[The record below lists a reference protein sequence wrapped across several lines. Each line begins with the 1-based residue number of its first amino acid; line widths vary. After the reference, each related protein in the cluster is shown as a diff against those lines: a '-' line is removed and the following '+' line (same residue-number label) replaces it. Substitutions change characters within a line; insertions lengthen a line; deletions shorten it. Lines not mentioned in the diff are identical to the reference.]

1 MRKPTLYL
9 RTFLGLCALGLLF
22 ATFAQQPGKLYR
34 VGILLVGSPTAA
46 ALGVAETFRRELGD
60 LGYIDGQN
68 LVIDPRWSAG
78 STERLPI
85 LAADLVALKSDVIV
99 AFTTDAALA
108 AKEATTTIPI
118 VIVQVAD
125 PVGSGLV
132 ASLSHPGG
140 NITGITDYGVD
151 LTAKYVELVH
161 VVVPRAARIG
171 ILMSDSP
178 IHPPQVKGIEAA
190 AKSVGLEVVAA
201 MDRSNDE
208 LEQAFASLAKDG
220 VAAVIVLGGARQ
232 GAQRPRITELAVKF
246 RMPTL
251 SPTRAYVEQ
260 GGLMSY
266 GPNLPASYKLA
277 VRYVDRIL
285 KGAKPGELPV
295 EQPPMF
301 ELVVNL
307 KTAKALGLTIPQ
319 SLLLRADEVIQ

>member
-1 MRKPTLYL
+1 L
-9 RTFLGLCALGLLF
+9 
-22 ATFAQQPGKLYR
+22 AQQPGKLYR
-34 VGILLVGSPTAA
+34 VGILLVGSPTARA
-46 ALGVAETFRRELGD
+46 SGVTETFRRELGD

-108 AKEATTTIPI
+108 AKQATTTIPI
-118 VIVQVAD
+118 VIVQVSD

-161 VVVPRAARIG
+161 VVVPRAVRIG

-208 LEQAFASLAKDG
+208 LEQAFASLAKAG
-220 VAAVIVLGGARQ
+220 AAAVIVLGGARQ
-232 GAQRPRITELAVKF
+232 GAQRQRITELAVKF

-285 KGAKPGELPV
+285 KGAKLGELPV

>member
-1 MRKPTLYL
+1 
-9 RTFLGLCALGLLF
+9 
-22 ATFAQQPGKLYR
+22 
-34 VGILLVGSPTAA
+34 
-46 ALGVAETFRRELGD
+46 
-60 LGYIDGQN
+60 
-68 LVIDPRWSAG
+68 
-78 STERLPI
+78 
-85 LAADLVALKSDVIV
+85 
-99 AFTTDAALA
+99 
-108 AKEATTTIPI
+108 
-118 VIVQVAD
+118 VQVAD

-140 NITGITDYGVD
+140 NVTGITDYGVD

-161 VVVPRAARIG
+161 AVVPKAARIG

-178 IHPPQVKGIEAA
+178 SHPPQVKGIEAA
-190 AKSVGLEVVAA
+190 AKSVGLEVMPA

-208 LEQAFASLAKDG
+208 LERAFASLTKGGAG
-220 VAAVIVLGGARQ
+220 AVIVLGGARQ
-232 GAQRPRITELAVKF
+232 VAQRPRIAELAVKF
-246 RMPTL
+246 GMPTL

-266 GPNLPASYKLA
+266 GPNLSASYNLA

-301 ELVVNL
+301 ELVVNI

-319 SLLLRADEVIQ
+319 SVLLRADELIQ